1 MQPLPYIRALIWTA
15 VGLAAALS
23 APLSFGA
30 AADRQQAQAQ
40 LLDHAEMPCAN
51 CFFGPSYHYYCFAA
65 DNQVLVGYQRTP
77 VINWR
82 NESKNYLT
90 KVHHAWTPWTAPGES
105 VPISF
110 DKKHIWVARSNGK
123 RVKLT
128 QDYSRDVFTNSD
140 RCESAVRAKAH

>member
-1 MQPLPYIRALIWTA
+1 MQSFAYIRALVWTA
-15 VGLAAALS
+15 VGLAASLS

-30 AADRQQAQAQ
+30 AADRQQTQAQ

-110 DKKHIWVARSNGK
+110 DKKHIWVARPNGK

-128 QDYSRDVFTNSD
+128 QDYSRDVFINSD